1 MTPSRRTAALVAIG
15 AGVCVAA
22 AGWAAWR
29 LRRDVR
35 RALDAPVEDARPLQ
49 LVPLARPSRD
59 LPTWAGPEIE
69 AVAFPGG
76 ELVTAGAGG
85 VRRADGGDLTA
96 GLPTRRA
103 AALALWAGEPVV
115 ALEAGGLAVRRG
127 GAWSEM
133 RTGWGPLHARALVE
147 APGGE
152 LLVGTREG
160 LFRAAV
166 GATRMERLDAHPV
179 RAIAAGPGFVLAG
192 GEQGLRRVAP
202 GRVAVVD
209 TPDPWIESVVLDGD
223 TLTVATA
230 AGLVRGPREGP
241 LAPVRGGERARQAVG
256 LDGRVYAAA
265 EPPSDAVLGV
275 DGSGALREEALPS
288 RVRRV
293 MTAAGLLLADA
304 EDGLHRR
311 DADGWR
317 LVVPRRG
324 ALPPG
329 PAHVTALARFHD
341 RLVAGFFDG
350 GLATAEPSEG
360 GLEWKPVEGTAAWG
374 TNALL
379 STGGELWV
387 ASLRGA
393 ARYDG
398 RALRPIEGPG
408 AAFSLAATRS
418 GVAIGY
424 GQGVLLPGS
433 TVISAF
439 HGLPGNQ
446 ALALLEAGP
455 LYVGTP
461 SGIGALDGRRV
472 LWRVTAGEGKLPHP
486 WVTAIAAEGDGGL
499 LVGTWG
505 GGIVRRRPGD
515 RPSAPVPRAD
525 DGRWEPFAETEGL
538 AVSPGALAVVDGRA
552 WAGTDAAGL
561 WRQTRDGAR
570 FERVRVALPSTR
582 VTALLPDTEGLWVG
596 TDQGL
601 VRIPLTTEVE

>member
-1 MTPSRRTAALVAIG
+1 LTPSRRAAALVAI
-15 AGVCVAA
+15 AA
-22 AGWAAWR
+22 ALWAAAYAGWR

-35 RALDAPVEDARPLQ
+35 RPLSAPVEDARPLQ
-49 LVPLARPSRD
+49 LLPLETPSRR
-59 LPTWAGPEIE
+59 LETWAGPEVE

-76 ELVTAGAGG
+76 KLMTAGAGG
-85 VRRADGGDLTA
+85 VRHAARGDLTP
-96 GLPTRRA
+96 GLPSRRA
-103 AALALWAGEPVV
+103 SALALWAGEPVV
-115 ALEAGGLAVRRG
+115 TLEAGGLAVLRG
-127 GAWSEM
+127 GAWSEI
-133 RTGWGPLHARALVE
+133 RTGWGALHARTLVE

-166 GATRMERLDAHPV
+166 GAARLERLDANPV
-179 RAIAAGPGFVLAG
+179 RAVATGPGFVLAG

-202 GRVAVVD
+202 GRTTEIA
-209 TPDPWIESVVLDGD
+209 TPDPWIESIVLDGD

-230 AGLVRGPREGP
+230 AGLARGPRDGT
-241 LAPVRGGERARQAVG
+241 LAPVRGGETARQAVG
-256 LDGRVYAAA
+256 LDGRVYAAT
-265 EPPSDAVLGV
+265 EPAGDAVLVV
-275 DGSGALREEALPS
+275 DRSGSLREEALPF

-293 MTAAGLLLADA
+293 MTAAGLLFADA

-311 DADGWR
+311 DAGGWR

-329 PAHVTALARFHD
+329 SAHVTALARFRD

-350 GLATAEPSEG
+350 GLATAEPAG
-360 GLEWKPVEGTAAWG
+360 DGLEWRPVAGTAAWG

-398 RALRPIEGPG
+398 RTLLPIEGPG
-408 AAFSLAATRS
+408 AAFSLAATRH

-433 TVISAF
+433 TVLSAF

-446 ALALLEAGP
+446 ALALAESDL

-472 LWRVTAGEGKLPHP
+472 LWRVTAGEGKLPNP
-486 WVTAIAAEGDGGL
+486 WVTAIVAEGDGGL

-515 RPSAPVPRAD
+515 RPASPASRTD
-525 DGRWEPFAETEGL
+525 SGRWEPFAETEGL
-538 AVSPGALAVVDGRA
+538 AVSPGALVVVGGRA
-552 WAGTDAAGL
+552 WAGTDARGL
-561 WRQTRDGAR
+561 WRQTRDGSR
-570 FERVRVALPSTR
+570 FERVRVPLPSSR
-582 VTALLPDTEGLWVG
+582 VTALHPDTEGLWVG

-601 VRIPLTTEVE
+601 VRLPLDIEAE